1 MSNVMRGVVR
11 WQQDVRFQGESS
23 RGHTV
28 LMDGPEDA
36 GGKDAG
42 FRPMEL
48 LLMGVGGC
56 TSFDVVQILKK
67 SKQDIHACW
76 VEIEAERR
84 DEVPQVFTRIHLK
97 FVLEGRSLSEARVER
112 AIALSA
118 EKYCSASMMLEAG
131 GVAVSH
137 SHELREVQ

>member
-1 MSNVMRGVVR
+1 
-11 WQQDVRFQGESS
+11 
-23 RGHTV
+23 
-28 LMDGPEDA
+28 MDGPEDA

-97 FVLEGRSLSEARVER
+97 FVLEGRNLSEARVER

-137 SHELREVQ
+137 SHELREIQ